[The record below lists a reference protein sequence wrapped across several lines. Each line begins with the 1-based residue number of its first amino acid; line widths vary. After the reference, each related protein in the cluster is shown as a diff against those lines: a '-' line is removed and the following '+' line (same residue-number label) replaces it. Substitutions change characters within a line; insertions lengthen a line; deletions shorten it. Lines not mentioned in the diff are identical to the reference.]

1 VFQWGGAWLCE
12 GGICNTPDGKGNLIS
27 VDIPDL
33 GKKEGQFIVTSR
45 RGKQFNSMV
54 YKETDPFN
62 GADRYDVLMNAADA
76 RHLSIAEG
84 EGIVV
89 YNGFGV
95 FQGRAKFVDIA
106 RGNLEV
112 HFPEGNFLLPRGRYE
127 KFAGIPDYNITVT
140 VEKADRFNAR
150 KDVQYLEKRI
160 EDLEIDAP
168 V

>member
-1 VFQWGGAWLCE
+1 MKSPSQIGIMTAFNTYRRKAMCSNGVAPGYVKVVFARR
-12 GGICNTPDGKGNLIS
+12 PDGKGNLVS
-27 VDIPDL
+27 VEIPDL

-62 GADRYDVLMNAADA
+62 KAERYDVLMNAEDA
-76 RHLSIAEG
+76 SRLSITEG

-106 RGNLEV
+106 SGNLEV
-112 HFPEGNFLLPRGRYE
+112 HFPEGNFFYPAEVMRNMLVFQITTLP
-127 KFAGIPDYNITVT
+127 
-140 VEKADRFNAR
+140 
-150 KDVQYLEKRI
+150 
-160 EDLEIDAP
+160 
-168 V
+168 